1 MGTLTEPGKPSGE
14 ESRADAL
21 AHVRGIV
28 DTVREPLL
36 VLDGRLRVRSAN
48 RSFYRTFRV
57 SPRATEW
64 QLLYDLGN
72 GQWDIARLHS
82 LLEEIL
88 SQNASFDDYEV
99 EHDFP
104 DIGRKVMLLNA
115 RRLRQAGTELIL
127 LAIEDVTEQRRLE
140 AERRAIETRFTS
152 LVKNIKD
159 HSIFTIDA
167 EGQVTSWNVAAEQ
180 ILGYS
185 EAEALG
191 RHFSFIF
198 TPEDR
203 EQGLPDAELRAAREH
218 GRAEDERWH
227 LRKGGERFWALG
239 IVSALHDAEGR
250 LSGFSKILRDMTE
263 RKRSEQ
269 ALRDREK
276 RFRALVEASS
286 DVVFRMSPDWTE
298 MRQLVGLDF
307 IPETEAPSQTWLET
321 CIPPDD
327 RPRVKVAIDHAIR
340 TKSVLELE
348 HRVQRVDGSLGWTM
362 SRAIPLFDAAG
373 TITEW
378 IGMASDIT
386 KRKEDD
392 AERTR
397 LLDEIQVERDRLSAL
412 LDSIQDEVWFADPQG
427 RFTLAN
433 PAALKGFGLKAGKPI
448 DIEHLAA
455 SLEVLRADSSP
466 RPVEESPPLQALNGD
481 SIVNQEEIIRLPAGG
496 ALRYREVSATPVRDK
511 VGQIIGSV
519 AVARDI
525 TERKQAEAALQE
537 GSRRKDAFLATLAH
551 ELRNPLTPIRTGF
564 DLLQT
569 LRGDAPACDRPLQ
582 IIDRQLNHLVRL
594 IDDLLDVSRIS
605 RGKIQLQKERLDLAE
620 IIDAVLDISESG
632 LGRGDRRLTI
642 SVPPQPL
649 PLEGDPVRLVQI
661 FANLLSNAV
670 KFTDTGGHI
679 ALRVLRQGDQVEV
692 RVQDDGRGI
701 QPERLDDI
709 FDMFAQAEPGRG
721 GGLGIGLTLV
731 RSLVGMHGGTVRADS
746 EGPGRGATFIVS
758 LPLCRSAPQRP
769 VPHEATGNDRL
780 PPHRR
785 VLVVDDDR
793 DIAEALRLLL
803 QALNAEVQVAHDG
816 AEAIRACE
824 SWRPTH
830 VLMDLGMP
838 GMDGYEAARRLR
850 AEHPAHPFR
859 LVALTGWGQDDVRQ
873 RAREAG
879 FDAHLVK
886 PVGVAKLK
894 AVLSE

>member
-57 SPRATEW
+57 SPRATEG

-321 CIPPDD
+321 CIPPTTGPGLRSPSTMPFAPRACSSWNTGSSAWMAAWAGPCRARSPFSM
-327 RPRVKVAIDHAIR
+327 RPAQ
-340 TKSVLELE
+340 SPN
-348 HRVQRVDGSLGWTM
+348 GSAWRATSPSARKTMRNARACWTR
-362 SRAIPLFDAAG
+362 SRSSEIAYRPC
-373 TITEW
+373 W
-378 IGMASDIT
+378 IAY
-386 KRKEDD
+386 
-392 AERTR
+392 RTR
-397 LLDEIQVERDRLSAL
+397 C
-412 LDSIQDEVWFADPQG
+412 G
-427 RFTLAN
+427 
-433 PAALKGFGLKAGKPI
+433 
-448 DIEHLAA
+448 
-455 SLEVLRADSSP
+455 SP
-466 RPVEESPPLQALNGD
+466 
-481 SIVNQEEIIRLPAGG
+481 
-496 ALRYREVSATPVRDK
+496 T
-511 VGQIIGSV
+511 
-519 AVARDI
+519 
-525 TERKQAEAALQE
+525 RK
-537 GSRRKDAFLATLAH
+537 
-551 ELRNPLTPIRTGF
+551 
-564 DLLQT
+564 
-569 LRGDAPACDRPLQ
+569 
-582 IIDRQLNHLVRL
+582 
-594 IDDLLDVSRIS
+594 
-605 RGKIQLQKERLDLAE
+605 
-620 IIDAVLDISESG
+620 
-632 LGRGDRRLTI
+632 
-642 SVPPQPL
+642 
-649 PLEGDPVRLVQI
+649 
-661 FANLLSNAV
+661 
-670 KFTDTGGHI
+670 
-679 ALRVLRQGDQVEV
+679 
-692 RVQDDGRGI
+692 
-701 QPERLDDI
+701 
-709 FDMFAQAEPGRG
+709 
-721 GGLGIGLTLV
+721 GGLHWPT
-731 RSLVGMHGGTVRADS
+731 
-746 EGPGRGATFIVS
+746 P
-758 LPLCRSAPQRP
+758 
-769 VPHEATGNDRL
+769 
-780 PPHRR
+780 RR
-785 VLVVDDDR
+785 
-793 DIAEALRLLL
+793 
-803 QALNAEVQVAHDG
+803 
-816 AEAIRACE
+816 
-824 SWRPTH
+824 
-830 VLMDLGMP
+830 
-838 GMDGYEAARRLR
+838 
-850 AEHPAHPFR
+850 
-859 LVALTGWGQDDVRQ
+859 
-873 RAREAG
+873 
-879 FDAHLVK
+879 
-886 PVGVAKLK
+886 
-894 AVLSE
+894 